1 VPGTPVDLRRKV
13 VLAIDTF
20 GSRVGNFWVGEE
32 AGGAFSGVL
41 VFGAPV
47 EQVAQ
52 LAVGDLVDITG
63 AEKTEFALAAD
74 TSGRTTTEL
83 QPLSGGA
90 MTVTKVGT
98 GTVPA
103 TQVVDALSIAMM
115 DQAARDAEWE
125 KWEGVLVRVDNVAA
139 LNDVRYIRSSTG
151 ADDCTFRE
159 FEVAGGVRVDS
170 SLAPIPGSPPANDEC
185 METGTDNLVD
195 RGDCLASVSGIGDYF
210 FNHKILPRM
219 TSEIATGGSGCV
231 VENTMALCMDTLDN
245 DGNGFTDCEDFSCS
259 AFCAVSTTVE
269 MVQSG
274 TATGVVT
281 LENLVVTA
289 IDDVGTSKGFWVQ
302 QNPQAAA
309 NQGVLVFTGSTTP
322 TVTVGQRVNVTGSV
336 VEFDVMPPMGDTLT
350 EISFPTVTPATG
362 TATPLPLSG
371 VAINTLKDITAVGEP
386 YESVLVQLTNVRV
399 SAHPGNDRLTLTD
412 GTNTIV
418 ADDDSFNYAMT
429 DYPIGTCFASVT
441 GVMGVNLFDNERR
454 IFPRSAADL
463 VAGSSCP

>member
-1 VPGTPVDLRRKV
+1 
-13 VLAIDTF
+13 
-20 GSRVGNFWVGEE
+20 
-32 AGGAFSGVL
+32 
-41 VFGAPV
+41 
-47 EQVAQ
+47 
-52 LAVGDLVDITG
+52 
-63 AEKTEFALAAD
+63 
-74 TSGRTTTEL
+74 
-83 QPLSGGA
+83 
-90 MTVTKVGT
+90 
-98 GTVPA
+98 
-103 TQVVDALSIAMM
+103 
-115 DQAARDAEWE
+115 
-125 KWEGVLVRVDNVAA
+125 
-139 LNDVRYIRSSTG
+139 
-151 ADDCTFRE
+151 
-159 FEVAGGVRVDS
+159 
-170 SLAPIPGSPPANDEC
+170 
-185 METGTDNLVD
+185 
-195 RGDCLASVSGIGDYF
+195 
-210 FNHKILPRM
+210 
-219 TSEIATGGSGCV
+219 
-231 VENTMALCMDTLDN
+231 LCMDTLDN